1 MHSCRPW
8 FFSRVFVLQ
17 RPKQLLPTHI
27 VEHTEEGDTDPSHGY
42 KQGWG
47 SCKRFQHTLGTNTF
61 QPHKRTALFG
71 LAGLFHQE
79 QKFRK
84 NPSIPSPFCLGA
96 AFSTCWLVVMF
107 AVGNLYSVP
116 SPNSCGLCGFARACF
131 ILKTATTRTNSDC
144 YEKGK
149 RFVQIN
155 HRVNKLKSTAAH
167 EMIFLKCY
175 DPFLQSI
182 GNNWRRVKITKS
194 LQNLTLL
201 NN

>member
-1 MHSCRPW
+1 MQTVSTYPWHQYLPASQEDCIVRSRRP
-8 FFSRVFVLQ
+8 FS
-17 RPKQLLPTHI
+17 
-27 VEHTEEGDTDPSHGY
+27 S
-42 KQGWG
+42 
-47 SCKRFQHTLGTNTF
+47 
-61 QPHKRTALFG
+61 
-71 LAGLFHQE
+71 E

-182 GNNWRRVKITKS
+182 GKNWRRVKITKS

>member
-1 MHSCRPW
+1 MQARLRFLQTVSTYPWHQYFPASQEDCIVRSRRP
-8 FFSRVFVLQ
+8 FS
-17 RPKQLLPTHI
+17 
-27 VEHTEEGDTDPSHGY
+27 S
-42 KQGWG
+42 
-47 SCKRFQHTLGTNTF
+47 
-61 QPHKRTALFG
+61 
-71 LAGLFHQE
+71 E

-107 AVGNLYSVP
+107 AVGNLWSVP

-131 ILKTATTRTNSDC
+131 ILKTATTRINSDC

-149 RFVQIN
+149 WFVQIN
-155 HRVNKLKSTAAH
+155 HRANKLKSTAAR

-201 NN
+201 SNQKKTWQREFIPIGIGPEPLCYLIKME